1 MACICP
7 QEWQTQAQGSDADQQ
22 NLIQRLSRE
31 LLNERTAGERA
42 RTELEDVNS
51 KVCRAWMLRRC

>member
-42 RTELEDVNS
+42 RTELEDVNN
-51 KVCRAWMLRRC
+51 KVCRA